1 MKRSSA
7 IFTFWLIQILLF
19 PVQIHSVKQPKQS
32 KGQFLKRGKTE
43 TDLSSSIGAI
53 KRGYDWD
60 LYQCTYNPIPTKSI
74 TAACI
79 ATTGDFMSQKL
90 EAYLAEEPF
99 ILDQIRLKTFFLC
112 GLVYVGP
119 FIHRYYDLLATF
131 ARWLKTKYMATNK
144 QQIICQLILDQTLAV
159 AIFFP
164 LYFYVYECLESL
176 VRWTTPSLSRAHSKC
191 LEQIKD
197 VILMQYRLYPLA
209 NIINFG
215 YVPEQL
221 RTLFSNTVSVFW
233 NIYLC
238 SVIS

>member
-1 MKRSSA
+1 MKRLHA
-7 IFTFWLIQILLF
+7 IFTFLLIQILLF
-19 PVQIHSVKQPKQS
+19 PVHGVKQPKPS
-32 KGQFLKRGKTE
+32 KGQLKGNKMER
-43 TDLSSSIGAI
+43 DSSSSIGAI
-53 KRGYDWD
+53 KRGYHWY
-60 LYQCTYNPIPTKSI
+60 LHQCTYNPIPTKSI

-90 EAYLAEEPF
+90 EAHLAEKPF
-99 ILDQIRLKTFFLC
+99 VLDQIRLKTFFLC

-119 FIHRYYDLLATF
+119 FIHRYYDLLASF
-131 ARWLKTKYMATNK
+131 ARWLNTKYMATNK
-144 QQIICQLILDQTLAV
+144 QQIIGQLCLDQTLGV

-176 VRWTTPSLSRAHSKC
+176 VKWTTPSFSRAHSKC

-197 VILMQYRLYPLA
+197 VVLMQYRLYPLA

-221 RTLFSNTVSVFW
+221 RVLFSNTVSVFW